1 LLSPAEKEKSMIKLG
16 EYQGKPVIS
25 LVKAEDDRFPFTFG
39 VAKAKLILA
48 NIEEITKFVEANDK
62 PA

>member
-1 LLSPAEKEKSMIKLG
+1 MIKLG